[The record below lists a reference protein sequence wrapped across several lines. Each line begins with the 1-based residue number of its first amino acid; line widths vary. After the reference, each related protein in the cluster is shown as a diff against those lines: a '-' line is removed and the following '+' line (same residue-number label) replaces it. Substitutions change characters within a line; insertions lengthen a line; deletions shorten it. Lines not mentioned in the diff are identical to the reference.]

1 MGTLE
6 RVPGRKVG
14 RRMAKVVVGA
24 TAALPFAA
32 SGAAASPACACG
44 GGAPP
49 EPTPDPSSLPATPDA
64 AEAWLEDA
72 ETTPPPRQPDPP
84 PVAAAPPPPDPE
96 PVVRPVRDPEAPLGA
111 TVPPPPDPE
120 PVVRP
125 LRDPEAPVGATVP
138 TTTAPPDDGPPTGT
152 TSTTTTVPPAP
163 ETEVSEESTPDEP
176 ATTLEPADLPPAPP
190 DSVRVATWNLGQGK
204 AFTNAGGTDRH
215 QIDSVA
221 EDLHQSGADVVMVQ
235 EVFREDAH
243 VLADE
248 LQGRAPEGTEVH
260 INFSHAGDKR
270 RFDERNPVE
279 SVFDWIAGEE
289 FGNAIITYAPQTEFI
304 DERLP
309 SDGDE
314 GRSVVGSST
323 EVREEELRVFT
334 THISSQEPREE
345 FGPPT
350 GTTTPGTT
358 IPPAPEIHDPQSA
371 QIWRVLEEAD
381 GSGPMILGGDF
392 NVTLGSSRPSAAVIN
407 GYDERGF
414 TDAGAG
420 AGATSSCGEGN
431 RIDYVFTEDV
441 EVLGSYVMSCGPSDH
456 AAVVVDVRVP

>member
-1 MGTLE
+1 VRDPEAPL
-6 RVPGRKVG
+6 
-14 RRMAKVVVGA
+14 GA
-24 TAALPFAA
+24 TVP
-32 SGAAASPACACG
+32 
-44 GGAPP
+44 
-49 EPTPDPSSLPATPDA
+49 
-64 AEAWLEDA
+64 
-72 ETTPPPRQPDPP
+72 
-84 PVAAAPPPPDPE
+84 APPPPDPE

-111 TVPPPPDPE
+111 TVP
-120 PVVRP
+120 
-125 LRDPEAPVGATVP
+125 A
-138 TTTAPPDDGPPTGT
+138 TTAPPDDGPDDGPPTGT

-163 ETEVSEESTPDEP
+163 DTQVSEESTPDEP

-190 DSVRVATWNLGQGK
+190 DSVRVATWNLGQGA

-215 QIDSVA
+215 EIDSVA

-279 SVFDWIAGEE
+279 SIFDWIAGEE
-289 FGNAIITYAPQTEFI
+289 FGNAVITYAPQTELI

-334 THISSQEPREE
+334 THITSQEPREE

-358 IPPAPEIHDPQSA
+358 TPPTPEIHDPQSA
-371 QIWRVLEEAD
+371 QIGRVLEEAD

-420 AGATSSCGEGN
+420 AGDTSSCGEGN